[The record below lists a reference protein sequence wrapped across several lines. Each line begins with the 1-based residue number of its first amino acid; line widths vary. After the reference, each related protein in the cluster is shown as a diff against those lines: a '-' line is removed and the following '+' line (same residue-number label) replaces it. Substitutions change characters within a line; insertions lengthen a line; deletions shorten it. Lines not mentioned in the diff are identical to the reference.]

1 MIDMS
6 GNGRIDKETIQK
18 DLVAI
23 VDDMTRDWDT
33 DGDDAIGPNTRL
45 IRDLEFESI
54 DVVQFV
60 VAIEQ
65 HYQRSTLPFEKLLM
79 KDGRYVDELVL
90 ADAVDFLYRYLDT
103 TGP

>member
-1 MIDMS
+1 MS
-6 GNGRIDKETIQK
+6 GNGRISRRTIQN

-23 VDDMTRDWDT
+23 VDDMTRDWDR

-79 KDGRYVDELVL
+79 KDGRYVEEVVL
-90 ADAVDFLYRYLDT
+90 SDAGDFLYRHLDK